1 MDEGIIAMLVMPLV
15 IFMIFVAPI
24 WLILH
29 YRSKKQVN
37 QGLSVEE
44 QASLQS
50 LAEQAEK
57 MSDRIQTLE
66 AILDSEAP
74 EGRNRA

>member
-1 MDEGIIAMLVMPLV
+1 MP
-15 IFMIFVAPI
+15 
-24 WLILH
+24 
-29 YRSKKQVN
+29 KQVN

-74 EGRNRA
+74 EWRNRA